1 MKVKLKAS
9 LDVAADL
16 KVQTRKANKLK
27 TRSSKKRMM
36 MEPKNL
42 PVPKDVVVTESQL
55 TQMLLVK
62 SAPKLKAV
70 TKTTTNANQKV
81 KITSNPNSKVER
93 QPER

>member
-1 MKVKLKAS
+1 
-9 LDVAADL
+9 
-16 KVQTRKANKLK
+16 
-27 TRSSKKRMM
+27 MM

-81 KITSNPNSKVER
+81 KITSNPNSKVVR